1 MTVHAPRG
9 PNGDAVARLLDALR
23 QVSDEGFGALARFYE
38 PAEQEARDLA
48 WAQVLEEA
56 KRDGRLP
63 VIDEI
68 RAAVLDLVGLR
79 ASTVYGWET
88 ETPFVRPRLRPEDQ
102 PRIANSIIEAAGAV
116 LVRDGLPEDAVEL
129 LCGPVLD
136 VLGWEHA

>member
-1 MTVHAPRG
+1 MTDRVSRG
-9 PNGDAVARLLDALR
+9 PNADAVAGLLDALR
-23 QVSDEGFGALARFYE
+23 LISDESFGALARFYE
-38 PAEQEARDLA
+38 PAEQDARDRA
-48 WAQVLEEA
+48 WNQVLDEA
-56 KRDGRLP
+56 KRDGLLP

-116 LVRDGLPEDAVEL
+116 LMRDRLPEDAVEL

-136 VLGWEHA
+136 VLGWDHA

>member
-1 MTVHAPRG
+1 MTGRPSRG
-9 PNGDAVARLLDALR
+9 PNADAVARLLDALR
-23 QVSDEGFGALARFYE
+23 LVSDESFGALARFYE
-38 PAEQEARDLA
+38 AAEQDARDRA
-48 WAQVLEEA
+48 WDQVLEEA

-63 VIDEI
+63 VIDDI

-116 LVRDGLPEDAVEL
+116 LVRDQLDDAAVEL

>member
-1 MTVHAPRG
+1 MTERASRG

-23 QVSDEGFGALARFYE
+23 LVSDESFGSLARFYE
-38 PAEQEARDLA
+38 PPEQDARDRA
-48 WAQVLEEA
+48 WNEVLEEA
-56 KRDGRLP
+56 RRSGRLP

-88 ETPFVRPRLRPEDQ
+88 ETPFVRPRMRPQDQ
-102 PRIANSIIEAAGAV
+102 PRTANSIIEAAGAV
-116 LVRDGLPEDAVEL
+116 LMRDRLSEETVEL